1 MANTFD
7 IRIEETPDA
16 TLIYMPDGSV
26 SELPPGV
33 SDEVIDKVVKAE
45 LGSGQML
52 DINAMVDS
60 PKAGIPQGQINLDPF
75 SGEGLANIAKGGAET
90 LATIG
95 TGAIAA
101 PISYLAGIGDAVISE
116 ERGAGPET
124 IERVQSGLTY
134 MPQSVA
140 GQKSIGALG
149 EGLEATLGKGGLDVL
164 GMGPEMSQQ
173 AVEKYNAQPLE
184 ETAYYILPDVLQA
197 ITGLKAYRS
206 LQGPVKL
213 KNPDGS
219 PTPEL
224 EKILGERNLVYAVL
238 SDEAKKQIP
247 AEINRKAISGEAEFS
262 AKPIIEQEIQRGQTQ
277 KGLAEFTRSGGKNPA
292 ATQAIDLGFDSAV
305 VRGVQAASGPT
316 RFNMFKMVNDMESLK
331 ADPLNPKVR
340 RPTET
345 VGDVIQTRMNFLTD
359 KKRRAGTE
367 LKQIAE
373 QELKGVEVPYM
384 RINDLFAKQLDDLNI
399 KYEVGADGRPL
410 LYKDGK
416 STLNF
421 EGSII
426 QPDEGSQIIIR
437 KAADLIGKTD
447 NPDAYGMHILKQQL
461 DSLINWEK
469 LEKNGIPES
478 GRKFAKG
485 LRTEANEIVREL
497 NPRYA
502 RMNDVLSRIIDT
514 EDNLLDSMTR
524 AVRESVG
531 EGDYRALG
539 QEFRKLF
546 SEYGN
551 SYRLDSALRQ
561 LDETVDQFKQP
572 SSSKEVGPYD
582 PNVKPVTPPDESS
595 VYSLARFAKELDKV
609 FGPAAIGNFQ
619 ATQAAGLGQAA
630 RGLGLDAT
638 TNAAVDAGLSLTQ
651 KALGKTPRQVEEER
665 LKQAYASIKE
675 VLRNTGVK

>member
-1 MANTFD
+1 MAKAFD
-7 IRIEETPDA
+7 ISVEERDGA
-16 TLIYMPDGSV
+16 TVITMPDGS
-26 SELPPGV
+26 EHQLPAGAPK
-33 SDEVIDKVVKAE
+33 SAIDNVVRNY
-45 LGSGQML
+45 LGSGQFI
-52 DINAMVDS
+52 DPEAMTES
-60 PKAGIPQGQINLDPF
+60 PKAGIPQGRINLDPF
-75 SGEGLANIAKGGAET
+75 TGEGLANIAKGGAET

-95 TGAIAA
+95 TGALAA
-101 PISYLAGIGDAVISE
+101 PISYAAGIGDAVISE

-124 IERVQSGLTY
+124 IEGVQSAMTY
-134 MPQSVA
+134 SPQSVA
-140 GQKSIGALG
+140 GQKAIGAIG
-149 EGLEATLGKGGLDVL
+149 EGLEATLGAGGLDIL
-164 GMGPEMSQQ
+164 GKGPEMSQQ
-173 AVEKYNAQPLE
+173 AVEKYGAQPLE
-184 ETAYYILPDVLQA
+184 ETAYYILPDILQA

-224 EKILGERNLVYAVL
+224 EKILAERNLVYAVL

-277 KGLAEFTRSGGKNPA
+277 KGLAEFTPSGGKNYA
-292 ATQAIDLGFDSAV
+292 ATQAIDLGFEPAV
-305 VRGVQAASGPT
+305 IRGVQAASAPT
-316 RFNMFKMVNDMESLK
+316 RFNMFKMVNDMEALK
-331 ADPLNPKVR
+331 ADPFNPKVR

-345 VGDVIQTRMNFLTD
+345 VGNVIQTRMDFLTD

-384 RINDLFAKQLDDLNI
+384 RINDLFAKQMDDLGI
-399 KYEVGADGRPL
+399 EYEIGADGKPL
-410 LYKDGK
+410 LYRDGK
-416 STLNF
+416 STIDF
-421 EGSII
+421 EGSKI
-426 QPDEGSQIIIR
+426 QEDDGSKAIIR
-437 KAADLIGKTD
+437 KTADLIAKTK
-447 NPDAYGMHILKQQL
+447 NPDAYGMHVLKQQL

-469 LEKNGIPES
+469 LSNNGIPES
-478 GRKFAKG
+478 GRSFAKA
-485 LRTEANEIVREL
+485 LRSEANDIVREL

-572 SSSKEVGPYD
+572 SLSKEVGPYD
-582 PNVKPVTPPDESS
+582 PNAKPVTPPDESS
-595 VYSLARFAKELDKV
+595 VYSLSRFAKELDKV
-609 FGPAAIGNFQ
+609 FGPAAVGNFQ
-619 ATQAAGLGQAA
+619 ATQAAGTTQAL

>member
-1 MANTFD
+1 
-7 IRIEETPDA
+7 
-16 TLIYMPDGSV
+16 MPDGS
-26 SELPPGV
+26 EHMLPEGAPK
-33 SDEVIDKVVKAE
+33 SAIDNVVRNY
-45 LGSGQML
+45 LGSGQFI
-52 DINAMVDS
+52 DPEAMTES
-60 PKAGIPQGQINLDPF
+60 SKAGIPQGRINLDPF
-75 SGEGLANIAKGGAET
+75 TGEGLANIAKGGAET

-101 PISYLAGIGDAVISE
+101 PIAYAAGIGDALISE

-140 GQKSIGALG
+140 GQKTIGALG
-149 EGLEATLGKGGLDVL
+149 EGLEATLGSGGLDVL
-164 GMGPEMSQQ
+164 GKGPEMSQQ

-184 ETAYYILPDVLQA
+184 ETTFYIMPDILQA
-197 ITGLKAYRS
+197 ITGLKAIRS

-224 EKILGERNLVYAVL
+224 ENILAERNLVYAVL

-262 AKPIIEQEIQRGQTQ
+262 AKPIIEQEIKRGQTQ
-277 KGLAEFTRSGGKNPA
+277 RGLAESTRSGGKDIS
-292 ATQAIDLGFDSAV
+292 ATQAIDLGFDPAV
-305 VRGVQAASGPT
+305 VQTLKVASGPT

-582 PNVKPVTPPDESS
+582 PNAKPVTPPDESS
-595 VYSLARFAKELDKV
+595 VYSLARFSKELDKV
-609 FGPAAIGNFQ
+609 FGPAAIGNYQ
-619 ATQAAGLGQAA
+619 ATQAAGITQAA

-638 TNAAVDAGLSLTQ
+638 TNAAVDAGLSMTQ